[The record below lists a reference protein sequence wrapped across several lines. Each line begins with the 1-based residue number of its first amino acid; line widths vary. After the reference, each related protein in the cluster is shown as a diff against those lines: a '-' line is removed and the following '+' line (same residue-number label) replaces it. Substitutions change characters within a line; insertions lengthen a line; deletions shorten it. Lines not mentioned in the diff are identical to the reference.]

1 MESLLTDSIPEIS
14 IPDFLTLK
22 VEENSFLLYRK
33 VNRAFYHNLSYDP
46 ELVGTY
52 ENLEEI
58 VSDIEDVNWRF

>member
-22 VEENSFLLYRK
+22 VEEKRILLYRK
-33 VNRAFYHNLSYDP
+33 VNRAFYHNLSYDL

-52 ENLEEI
+52 ENLEQI